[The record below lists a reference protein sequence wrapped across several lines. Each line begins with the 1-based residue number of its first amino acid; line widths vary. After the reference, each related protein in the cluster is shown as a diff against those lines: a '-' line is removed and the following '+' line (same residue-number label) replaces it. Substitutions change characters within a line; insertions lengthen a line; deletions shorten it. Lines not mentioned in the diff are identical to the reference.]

1 VFATDLTEWT
11 LTIEPG
17 PELADSRSE
26 AALRFGVRSELVGEI
41 LGVKS
46 VPDVRVS
53 KHGVRAV
60 RLASGGRCGRCEVRR
75 DAARSIVRT
84 PMAKISILLNVFIIE
99 PFA

>member
-1 VFATDLTEWT
+1 MFATDLTEWI
-11 LTIEPG
+11 LTTEP

-60 RLASGGRCGRCEVRR
+60 RLASGGTMWQV
-75 DAARSIVRT
+75 
-84 PMAKISILLNVFIIE
+84 
-99 PFA
+99 